1 MQKIALI
8 YNPKSGFFID
18 QGHEACLSL
27 LAATLQTYPDNDVQL
42 FPLNAQTWA
51 DLPTLLQAFT
61 PDVLWVAGGDGTVLS
76 MAQLAMQLRI
86 PLGVLPAGTMNLLA
100 RDLGMSLD
108 LPTAIH
114 QLMTAQPSM
123 IDMAEVNGQPF
134 LCISNLGM
142 STKLTER
149 REQLRPYPFWVRLPL
164 LAWHM
169 LKFVFTYP
177 SSKVYLWVNGQRH
190 SLHTRS
196 VTISNNP
203 LAPESTLIPVRQGL
217 SDGKLG
223 VYVTKDT
230 SLWSLPR
237 LVWRLLG
244 KTWHKDPD
252 LLQFETD
259 QLVVDFKHKRHVR
272 VMCDGE
278 LHKMALPLRYRLIPS
293 LLCVLKPMANS

>member
-8 YNPKSGFFID
+8 YNPKAGTFIE
-18 QGHEACLSL
+18 QGHDACLTALQS
-27 LAATLQTYPDNDVQL
+27 TLQVYPNSHVQF
-42 FPLNAQTWA
+42 FPVAAQTWKVMEA
-51 DLPTLLQAFT
+51 AISDFA
-61 PDVLWVAGGDGTVLS
+61 PDAVWVAGGDGTVLS
-76 MAQLAMQLRI
+76 VAQLAMRLGM

-114 QLMTAQPSM
+114 QLMTAQAGM

-177 SSKVYLWVNGQRH
+177 SSKVYLLVNGQRH

-203 LAPESTLIPVRQGL
+203 LAPHSSIIPVRQGL

-278 LHKMALPLRYRLIPS
+278 LHKMALPLRYRLIPNR
-293 LLCVLKPMANS
+293 LCVLKPMANS

>member
-1 MQKIALI
+1 MRRIALI
-8 YNPKSGFFID
+8 YNPMSGFFID
-18 QGHEACLSL
+18 QGSDNFLSL
-27 LAATLQTYPDNDVQL
+27 LEATVQAYPDVDVRLFPFDFKRLDALQTAVCYFDPE
-42 FPLNAQTWA
+42 AI
-51 DLPTLLQAFT
+51 
-61 PDVLWVAGGDGTVLS
+61 WVAGGDGTVLC
-76 MAQLAMQLRI
+76 MAQLAITLNK

-108 LPTAIH
+108 IPSAIQ
-114 QLMTAQPSM
+114 QLITAQAGL

-134 LCISNLGM
+134 LCISNIGM

-149 REQLRPYPFWVRLPL
+149 REQLRAHTFWVRLPL

-177 SSKVYLWVNGQRH
+177 SSKVSVHINGQRY

-196 VTISNNP
+196 ITVSNNL
-203 LAPESTLIPVRQGL
+203 LAPHSSIIPVREGL

-237 LVWRLLG
+237 LVLRLLG
-244 KTWHKDPD
+244 KTWQSDPD

-259 QLVVDFKHKRHVR
+259 QLLINFKHKRHVR

-278 LHKMALPLRYRLIPS
+278 LHKMRLPLRYRLNAGM
-293 LLCVLKPMANS
+293 LCVLKPSPIV